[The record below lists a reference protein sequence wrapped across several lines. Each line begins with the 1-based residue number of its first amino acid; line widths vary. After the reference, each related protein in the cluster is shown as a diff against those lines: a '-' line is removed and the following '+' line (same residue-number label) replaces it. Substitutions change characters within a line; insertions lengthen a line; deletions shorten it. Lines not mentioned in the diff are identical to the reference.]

1 MSETDEELN
10 AQFTSRRGVSYA
22 AVAYV
27 IWGLFPLYWHALAHV
42 PPLEVLMHRI
52 VWSCVLLGGVLV
64 VTRQWGSLL
73 SAARNPRVLG
83 IYSLAAVLVSINWFV
98 YVWAVGQGFVVET
111 SLGYF
116 INPLISVLLGVVLL
130 RERLRRA
137 QWVAVGLAALGVAY
151 LTVSHGQ
158 LPWIALSLAISFAL
172 YGFVK
177 KLSPLGSVQGLALE
191 TGLLG
196 VPALA
201 YLVVGPASPGGA
213 FIGASPA
220 TAALLVGA
228 GVATTV
234 PLLLFGSAA
243 RRIPLVWIGLM
254 QYIAPTIQ
262 FALGILVFHETM
274 TAERLIGFSAVW
286 VALVVFAVEG
296 ALARRATLV
305 PAEAE

>member
-1 MSETDEELN
+1 MQPTKN
-10 AQFTSRRGVSYA
+10 RGVSSA
-22 AVAYV
+22 AIAYV

-64 VTRQWGSLL
+64 VTRQGTSLL
-73 SAARNPRVLG
+73 AAARNPRVLG
-83 IYSLAAVLVSINWFV
+83 IYTVAAVLVSINWFV

-151 LTVSHGQ
+151 LTVSYGQ
-158 LPWIALSLAISFAL
+158 LPWIALSLAVSFAL
-172 YGFVK
+172 YGLVK

-191 TGLLG
+191 TGLLAL
-196 VPALA
+196 PAFA
-201 YLVVGPASPGGA
+201 FLVFGPASPGGA
-213 FIGASPA
+213 FVEAQPV
-220 TAALLVGA
+220 TMALLVGA

-243 RRIPLVWIGLM
+243 RKIPLVWIGLL

-274 TAERLIGFSAVW
+274 TADRLIGFSAVW
-286 VALVVFAVEG
+286 VALAVFAVEG
-296 ALARRATLV
+296 ALAHRATLV

>member
-1 MSETDEELN
+1 MSENAARTDSVG
-10 AQFTSRRGVSYA
+10 SRRGVANA

-52 VWSCVLLGGVLV
+52 VWSAVLLGGVLV
-64 VTRQWGSLL
+64 VTRQRTSLL
-73 SAARNPRVLG
+73 AAARSPRVLG
-83 IYSLAAVLVSINWFV
+83 IYAVAAVLVSINWFI

-116 INPLISVLLGVVLL
+116 INPLVSVLLGVVVL
-130 RERLRRA
+130 RERLRPA
-137 QWVAVGLAALGVAY
+137 QWVAVGLAAFGVGY
-151 LTVSHGQ
+151 LTVTYGQ
-158 LPWIALSLAISFAL
+158 LPWIALSLAVSFAL
-172 YGFVK
+172 YGLVK

-191 TGLLG
+191 TGLLA
-196 VPALA
+196 VPAFA
-201 YLVVGPASPGGA
+201 YLAMGPASPGGA
-213 FIGASPA
+213 FVGAEPR
-220 TAALLVGA
+220 TMALLIGA

-243 RRIPLVWIGLM
+243 RSIPLVWIGLM

-274 TAERLIGFSAVW
+274 TAERLVGFSAVW
-286 VALVVFAVEG
+286 VALAVFAIEG
-296 ALARRATLV
+296 ALAHRATLV
-305 PAEAE
+305 PVEAE